1 MSLRFPER
9 AGYEKLGYR
18 PYAKRV
24 RVHDPLG
31 LTRFIMRQLMMYPLV
46 LPFTFP
52 FYVPRS

>member
-1 MSLRFPER
+1 MSLKFPER
-9 AGYEKLGYR
+9 VGYEKLGHR
-18 PYAKRV
+18 PYTKRV

>member
-1 MSLRFPER
+1 MSLKFPER

-18 PYAKRV
+18 PHAKRV
-24 RVHDPLG
+24 RVHDSLG

>member
-18 PYAKRV
+18 PHTKRV
-24 RVHDPLG
+24 RVHDTLG